1 MKVILL
7 IIFIVILSGAAY
19 AAYFYLNGNS
29 LPPSSEIKSF
39 YIVYSNGDDLGE
51 SNYEISDPILISE
64 LRDIIGSLPVARLP
78 IPSEEIPDGPHEQ
91 WMINIFFKNGDQRYI
106 PVFKN
111 EPNEKIYEYIK
122 KNYI

>member
-7 IIFIVILSGAAY
+7 IIFVVILSGAAY
-19 AAYFYLNGNS
+19 VAYFYLNGNS

-51 SNYEISDPILISE
+51 SNYEISDPISISE
-64 LRDIIGSLPVARLP
+64 LRDIIGNLPVARLP
-78 IPSEEIPDGPHEQ
+78 IPSEEIPDAPHEQ

-106 PVFKN
+106 SVFKN
-111 EPNEKIYEYIK
+111 QPNEKIYEYIK